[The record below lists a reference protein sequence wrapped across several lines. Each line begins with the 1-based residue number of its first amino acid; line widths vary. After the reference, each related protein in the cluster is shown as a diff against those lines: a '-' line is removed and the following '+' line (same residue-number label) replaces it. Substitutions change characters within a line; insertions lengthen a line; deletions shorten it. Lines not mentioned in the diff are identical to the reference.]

1 MRNVLTK
8 IGRDPMKH
16 VCTVFLLASLMTSPA
31 LAGSVAPDSV
41 AARIAR
47 VAQKDSI
54 TVLVTDSGLG
64 GLSVCAD
71 LDARVRR
78 TGAYRKVRIIFA
90 NALPESNR
98 GYNRMKTTE
107 EKVRVFDAA
116 LHGMARTFSP
126 DVILVACN
134 TLSVLIPQT
143 GFVATSRIPVLG
155 IVETGVGMLFEQLS
169 ADPAS
174 TAVIFGTETTIGADT
189 HRRLLIERGIDPGRL
204 VTQAC
209 PNLAG
214 AIETD
219 VRSGRVSAAITGFAS
234 EAAGKI
240 SPGTGRVLAGLCCTH
255 YGYAAGQFQAAL
267 GCRGTAERCDRRSQ
281 HPDERRPV
289 PCREGPVDGTS
300 GMHGRSDIAGR
311 DLTGRGCFHRRIGT
325 GSIAGDRRS
334 IADPYVEQR
343 TVSVRTGHEG
353 MRVSRG
359 PETGVSGDGW
369 ECTAGSGHSS
379 T

>member
-1 MRNVLTK
+1 MRIVLTK

-16 VCTVFLLASLMTSPA
+16 ACIVFLLASLMTSPA
-31 LAGSVAPDSV
+31 LASPAAPDSV

-155 IVETGVGMLFEQLS
+155 IVETGVGMLYEQLS

-189 HRRLLIERGIDPGRL
+189 HRRLLIGRGIDPARL

-219 VRSGRVSAAITGFAS
+219 VRSAKVSKAITAFAS

-240 SPGTGRVLAGLCCTH
+240 APGTGRVLAGLCCTH

-267 GCRGTAERCDRRSQ
+267 GAGGQRKVMIVDPNTRMNDVLFPAGKGRLTEHPACSVEVTSRAVISSEEVASIGGLVQEVSPATAAALRAHTLDKQLFPFE
-281 HPDERRPV
+281 PDTKE
-289 PCREGPVDGTS
+289 
-300 GMHGRSDIAGR
+300 
-311 DLTGRGCFHRRIGT
+311 
-325 GSIAGDRRS
+325 
-334 IADPYVEQR
+334 
-343 TVSVRTGHEG
+343 
-353 MRVSRG
+353 
-359 PETGVSGDGW
+359 
-369 ECTAGSGHSS
+369 
-379 T
+379 

>member
-1 MRNVLTK
+1 
-8 IGRDPMKH
+8 MKH
-16 VCTVFLLASLMTSPA
+16 ACIGFLLASLMTPRAFAGPA
-31 LAGSVAPDSV
+31 APDSV

-47 VAQKDSI
+47 AAQKDSI

-98 GYNRMKTTE
+98 GYNRMKTTG
-107 EKVRVFDAA
+107 EKIRVFDAA
-116 LHGMARTFSP
+116 LHGMARAFTP

-143 GFVATSRIPVLG
+143 AFAAASPIPVLG
-155 IVETGVGMLFEQLS
+155 IVETGVGMLYEQLT

-174 TAVIFGTETTIGADT
+174 TAVIFGTETTIGAGT
-189 HRRLLIERGIDPGRL
+189 HRRLLIERGIDPARL

-219 VRSGRVSAAITGFAS
+219 VRSDRVSTAITAFAS
-234 EAAGKI
+234 EAAGNMA
-240 SPGTGRVLAGLCCTH
+240 PGTGKVLAGLCCTH
-255 YGYAAGQFQAAL
+255 YGYAAGRFRDALGAGGARPVVIVDPNTRMNDALFPEGKGRMTDHPECTVEVISRAVISPEEIASIGVLVQEVSPATAAAL
-267 GCRGTAERCDRRSQ
+267 RCHTLNRQ
-281 HPDERRPV
+281 LFPYEPDTKE
-289 PCREGPVDGTS
+289 
-300 GMHGRSDIAGR
+300 
-311 DLTGRGCFHRRIGT
+311 
-325 GSIAGDRRS
+325 
-334 IADPYVEQR
+334 
-343 TVSVRTGHEG
+343 
-353 MRVSRG
+353 
-359 PETGVSGDGW
+359 
-369 ECTAGSGHSS
+369 
-379 T
+379 